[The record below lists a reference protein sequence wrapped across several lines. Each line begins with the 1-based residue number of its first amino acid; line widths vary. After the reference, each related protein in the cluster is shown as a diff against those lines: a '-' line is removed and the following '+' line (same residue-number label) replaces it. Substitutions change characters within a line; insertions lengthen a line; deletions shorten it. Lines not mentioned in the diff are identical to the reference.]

1 MYKIKIFFS
10 ILGFAILS
18 SNIVLASNTAPA
30 SNTASADQGITN
42 AVHGKYVGKIVWSK
56 KPIDF
61 KSPNE
66 SSFRKTFNAGDA
78 IYGRV
83 YQAKAMNNYKA
94 YNNGR
99 STAIREG
106 GYEIRAIINGKQVK
120 SSFGV
125 FVDGNLSGKA
135 ASNWTTW
142 RFSPYPENPAQGF
155 QQNIANKWTKAVR
168 GLAAGDHKIRF
179 EIWGTQGQY
188 KTKQPVA
195 AGEFTLVLA
204 IGEKIISAVK
214 FPQDRFSGS
223 NKSSLKRKMKMAL
236 VGPVAKKANEII
248 KMAIA
253 TEWKRGVYK
262 KRVPRLEY
270 RKITG
275 VALWKDTNNDQL
287 CRFVSYNFI
296 QDKMSSGWSTLRF
309 LGFSNGGNEGDVDCK

>member
-1 MYKIKIFFS
+1 MYKLKIIFS
-10 ILGFAILS
+10 ILIPAILS
-18 SNIVLASNTAPA
+18 SNIALAGSDG
-30 SNTASADQGITN
+30 ADQGITN

-56 KPIDF
+56 KPISF

-66 SSFRKTFNAGDA
+66 SSFQTRFNARDG

-94 YNNGR
+94 YNKGS
-99 STAIREG
+99 STAIRDG
-106 GYEIRAIINGKQVK
+106 GYEIRAIIDGKPVK

-142 RFSPYPENPAQGF
+142 RFSPYPENPDQGF
-155 QQNIANKWTKAVR
+155 EKDITNKWTKAVR

-179 EIWGTQGQY
+179 EVWGTQGQY
-188 KTKQPVA
+188 KTKKPVA
-195 AGEFTLVLA
+195 AGDFTLVLA
-204 IGEKIISAVK
+204 AGDEIKSAIK

-223 NKSSLKRKMKMAL
+223 NKANLKQKMKQAL
-236 VGPVAKKANEII
+236 VGPVAKNANEII

-253 TEWKRGVYK
+253 SEWKRGVYK

-275 VALWKDTNNDQL
+275 IALWIDTNNDQL

-296 QDKMSSGWSTLRF
+296 QDKMASGWSTLRF